1 MNYKDT
7 NKLEIFKDSLHAGT
21 LSRIDGGCCFN
32 FSNDFIN
39 SDIKKVN
46 KA

>member
-1 MNYKDT
+1 MEYKNA

-21 LSRIDGGCCFN
+21 LNRIDGGCCFA